1 MKAKIVMGSVLA
13 VVLMAVLPAVQAVEY
28 DTARETQQAWAEEQ
42 VASLDV
48 RELLARLQSGEK
60 GEDFEQL
67 MAENGLANCILAPP
81 QVAGPH
87 PAQRA
92 DDSPQAGRQ
101 NHGPTGGDA
110 HQTAVPAL
118 PAHAFAPPADA
129 AAPAGGHDPP
139 DRAAQGGNLPLQDAG
154 PDAVPALP
162 LQAHPGVVVD
172 IKSPSFPAYQSTQ

>member
-67 MAENGLANCILAPP
+67 MAENGLANCILAPLKWL
-81 QVAGPH
+81 
-87 PAQRA
+87 
-92 DDSPQAGRQ
+92 
-101 NHGPTGGDA
+101 A
-110 HQTAVPAL
+110 HILLNVLMIPLKLAIKIMVQLLVIPIKLLSL
-118 PAHAFAPPADA
+118 PF
-129 AAPAGGHDPP
+129 
-139 DRAAQGGNLPLQDAG
+139 RLMLLPLRLML
-154 PDAVPALP
+154 LP
-162 LQAHPGVVVD
+162 LRVAMTPLIVLLKVVT
-172 IKSPSFPAYQSTQ
+172 FPFRMLDLMLFLLCPFKHTREW